1 MKRRFKS
8 ELILPHIVLVGLIV
22 ILILTVINEIK

>member
-1 MKRRFKS
+1 MKRRLKS

-22 ILILTVINEIK
+22 ILILTVINEVK